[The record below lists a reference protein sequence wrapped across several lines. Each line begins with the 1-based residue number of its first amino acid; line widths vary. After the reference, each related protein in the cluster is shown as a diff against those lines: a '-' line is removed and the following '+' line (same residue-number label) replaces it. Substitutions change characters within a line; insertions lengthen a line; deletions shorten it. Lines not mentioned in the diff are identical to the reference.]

1 MRQLIVAGICVLA
14 AWSARAEPVPL
25 GDDTL
30 KPTLAGKTV
39 RLDTP
44 LGVSIPITYH
54 GNGLMSGKAGVLEY
68 FLGAE
73 QDRGRWW
80 VADGKLCQKWFKW
93 LDAQPS
99 CMRLKQ
105 AGSRI
110 FWQRD
115 DGMSGTATIEAG
127 LPSGADTRPRG
138 LGAPV
143 EGSPP
148 ARPAATTEPRERVA
162 RASLALPPAL
172 LRRAPAEAA
181 PPAPE
186 SRPQPAIDNADAGLG
201 SPDHDK
207 PKITF
212 IAEHVPTS
220 GHDDGWCRAG
230 AQMVPDTDAPP
241 GLVVVARLPYGP
253 GELASLAGACL
264 SAELALRR
272 VAVLALE

>member
-1 MRQLIVAGICVLA
+1 MRQFIVAGVCVLG
-14 AWSARAEPVPL
+14 AWSAQAEPVPL

-105 AGSRI
+105 AGNRI

-127 LPSGADTRPRG
+127 LAPGADARPRG
-138 LGAPV
+138 LGVPLEAAPP
-143 EGSPP
+143 GRPP
-148 ARPAATTEPRERVA
+148 AATEPRERVA

-186 SRPQPAIDNADAGLG
+186 PRPQPAMDNADAGPG
-201 SPDHDK
+201 SPDHGK
-207 PKITF
+207 AKLTI
-212 IAEHVPTS
+212 IAEHVPTA
-220 GHDDGWCRAG
+220 GQDDGWCRSLSPA
-230 AQMVPDTDAPP
+230 VPDADAPP

-253 GELASLAGACL
+253 GELAASAGACL

-272 VAVLALE
+272 AAVLRLE